1 MKRSS
6 LNPMRVTLV
15 VAGILAVN
23 STAAAEQVT
32 GAVANAAPGTATP
45 APHESPVAQPGSFGI
60 GLIAGEPTGL
70 SMKYWFNDRMAMDAA
85 AAWSF
90 TRYDGFQLHAD
101 WLFHVFDVF
110 RIDRGELPL
119 YVGIGGRAKF
129 PDHGD
134 NRVGVRFP
142 IGIAYEV
149 KDAPIEFF
157 AEVAPI
163 VDVAPAIQLKW
174 NGGIGIRYFFH

>member
-1 MKRSS
+1 MKRSL
-6 LNPMRVTLV
+6 LNLMRVTLA
-15 VAGILAVN
+15 VAGILAAN
-23 STAAAEQVT
+23 SRVAADQVT
-32 GAVANAAPGTATP
+32 GGTTQ
-45 APHESPVAQPGSFGI
+45 APHDTPVAQPGSFGI

-90 TRYDGFQLHAD
+90 TRHDGFQLHAD
-101 WLFHVFDVF
+101 WLFHAFDVF

-119 YVGIGGRAKF
+119 YVGIGGRVKF
-129 PDHGD
+129 PDGGD

-149 KDAPIEFF
+149 KDAPIEIF

-163 VDVAPAIQLKW
+163 VDVAPAVQLKW